1 MNECN
6 WSADHYIFIL
16 INSRSKIVCFEYGC
30 AENFTF
36 IVNTYPSPMI
46 VEYIDLSE
54 LVEILPV
61 SPVSEKGN
69 QFDVN

>member
-1 MNECN
+1 M
-6 WSADHYIFIL
+6 AAQRIL
-16 INSRSKIVCFEYGC
+16 
-30 AENFTF
+30 TF

-61 SPVSEKGN
+61 SEKGN

>member
-1 MNECN
+1 M
-6 WSADHYIFIL
+6 AAQRIL
-16 INSRSKIVCFEYGC
+16 
-30 AENFTF
+30 TF

-61 SPVSEKGN
+61 AVSEKGN